1 MGLSLQ
7 VTGPQCFFRLS
18 GRQEKNGEWGAGL
31 QGREFEHY
39 SNAISDFEGGTELEE
54 GRDVRLHLS
63 MQPGRCKGDICGE
76 PQRVQ
81 KAWITAWR
89 QKNVRVKR

>member
-39 SNAISDFEGGTELEE
+39 TNAISDFERGQ
-54 GRDVRLHLS
+54 S
-63 MQPGRCKGDICGE
+63 WKKGE
-76 PQRVQ
+76 M
-81 KAWITAWR
+81 
-89 QKNVRVKR
+89 

>member
-39 SNAISDFEGGTELEE
+39 SNAILDFEGGQ
-54 GRDVRLHLS
+54 S
-63 MQPGRCKGDICGE
+63 WKKGE
-76 PQRVQ
+76 M
-81 KAWITAWR
+81 
-89 QKNVRVKR
+89 